1 MASVVEDVLNP
12 IEVLPQDGDIPGS
25 NLSEV
30 KKGRGNEGR
39 FMGGGGQETNSEWD
53 IK

>member
-1 MASVVEDVLNP
+1 VVEDVLNP

-30 KKGRGNEGR
+30 KKGRGNEGK
-39 FMGGGGQETNSEWD
+39 NSAREAC
-53 IK
+53 KEASFGM